1 MLVRIRKELSMT
13 ESARDCVF
21 CRIILGEL
29 DSATIYEDEYT
40 LAFLNLRQS
49 NEGHVLVVPRNH
61 VEQIY
66 DLDEESASA
75 LAISVCK
82 VARAVRRVY
91 APEGLSIWQSNGP
104 AAFQEVP
111 HVHWH
116 VFPRY
121 SEDGHIVVYPRD
133 IADRARLVKSVDSLK
148 MIAGPLIEALEEDVD
163 DSS

>member
-1 MLVRIRKELSMT
+1 MLVRIRKERSMT

-21 CRIILGEL
+21 CRIIRGEL
-29 DSATIYEDEYT
+29 DSATIYEDEST

-49 NEGHVLVVPRNH
+49 NAGHVLVVPKRH
-61 VEQIY
+61 FEQIY
-66 DLDEESASA
+66 DLDEDTACA
-75 LAISVCK
+75 LAGTVCK
-82 VARAVRRVY
+82 VSRAVRRVY

-121 SEDGHIVVYPRD
+121 IDDGHLVVYPSD
-133 IADRARLVKSVDSLK
+133 IAGQARRVKSVDSLK
-148 MIAGPLIEALEEDVD
+148 KIGGPLIEALKEDVID
-163 DSS
+163 AS

>member
-1 MLVRIRKELSMT
+1 MT

-21 CRIILGEL
+21 CRIIRGEL
-29 DSATIYEDEYT
+29 DSATIYEDEST

-49 NEGHVLVVPRNH
+49 NAGHVLVVPKRH
-61 VEQIY
+61 FEQIY
-66 DLDEESASA
+66 DLDEDTACA
-75 LAISVCK
+75 LAGTVCK
-82 VARAVRRVY
+82 VSRAVRRVY

-121 SEDGHIVVYPRD
+121 IDDGHLVVYPSD
-133 IADRARLVKSVDSLK
+133 IAGQARRVKSVDSLK
-148 MIAGPLIEALEEDVD
+148 KIGGPLIEALKEDVID
-163 DSS
+163 AS

>member
-1 MLVRIRKELSMT
+1 MT

-21 CRIILGEL
+21 CRIIQGEL
-29 DSATIYEDEYT
+29 DSATIYEDDST

-49 NEGHVLVVPRNH
+49 NEGHVLVVPKRH
-61 VEQIY
+61 FEQIY
-66 DLDEESASA
+66 DLDEDTACA
-75 LAISVCK
+75 LAHTVFK
-82 VARAVRRVY
+82 VSRAVRRLY

-121 SEDGHIVVYPRD
+121 TDDGLLVVYPTEL
-133 IADRARLVKSVDSLK
+133 AGRARRVKSVNSLK
-148 MIAGPLIEALEEDVD
+148 TIAGPLIEALEEDVD

>member
-1 MLVRIRKELSMT
+1 MT
-13 ESARDCVF
+13 PHDSDCIF
-21 CRIILGEL
+21 CRIIRGEL
-29 DSATIYEDEYT
+29 DAAIIFEDEST
-40 LAFLNLRQS
+40 VAFLDLRQS
-49 NEGHVLVVPRNH
+49 NEGHVLVVPRHH

-66 DLDEESASA
+66 DLDEDTACA
-75 LAISVCK
+75 LAGTVCK

-121 SEDGHIVVYPRD
+121 TDDGLLAVYPKEL
-133 IADRARLVKSVDSLK
+133 ADQARLVKSVDSLK
-148 MIAGPLIEALEEDVD
+148 DIAQPLVEALKEDVK
-163 DSS
+163 

>member
-1 MLVRIRKELSMT
+1 MLVRIRKERSMT
-13 ESARDCVF
+13 EHARECVF
-21 CRIILGEL
+21 CRIIQGEL
-29 DSATIYEDEYT
+29 DSATIYEDDST

-49 NEGHVLVVPRNH
+49 NEGHILVVPRNH

-66 DLDEESASA
+66 DLDEDTACA
-75 LAISVCK
+75 LAGTVCK
-82 VARAVRRVY
+82 VSRAVRRVY

-116 VFPRY
+116 IFPRY
-121 SEDGHIVVYPRD
+121 IDDGHLVVYPRD
-133 IADRARLVKSVDSLK
+133 IAERARLVKSVDSLNS
-148 MIAGPLIEALEEDVD
+148 IAGPLIAALEEDVD

>member
-1 MLVRIRKELSMT
+1 MLINAIRAKSMT
-13 ESARDCVF
+13 LHDSECVF
-21 CRIILGEL
+21 CRIIRGEL
-29 DSATIYEDEYT
+29 DSAAVYEDEST
-40 LAFLNLRQS
+40 LAFMDLRQS
-49 NEGHVLVVPRNH
+49 NEGHVLIVPRRH
-61 VEQIY
+61 LEQIY
-66 DLDEESASA
+66 DLDEVTAAS
-75 LAISVCK
+75 LASTICR

-116 VFPRY
+116 VLPRY
-121 SEDGHIVVYPRD
+121 TDDGHLVVYPRD

-148 MIAGPLIEALEEDVD
+148 MIAGPLIEALEEDVN

>member
-1 MLVRIRKELSMT
+1 MT

-21 CRIILGEL
+21 CRIIQGEL
-29 DSATIYEDEYT
+29 ESATIYEDEST
-40 LAFLNLRQS
+40 LAFLDLRQS
-49 NEGHVLVVPRNH
+49 NEGHVLVVPKRH
-61 VEQIY
+61 FEQIY

-121 SEDGHIVVYPRD
+121 TDDGHIVVYPRD
-133 IADRARLVKSVDSLK
+133 IADRARRVKSVDSLK
-148 MIAGPLIEALEEDVD
+148 MIAGPLIEALEEDVN

>member
-1 MLVRIRKELSMT
+1 MT
-13 ESARDCVF
+13 LHDSDCVF
-21 CRIILGEL
+21 CRIIRGEL
-29 DSATIYEDEYT
+29 DSAAVYEDEST
-40 LAFLNLRQS
+40 LAFLDLRQS

-61 VEQIY
+61 IEQIY
-66 DLDEESASA
+66 DLDEDTASS
-75 LAISVCK
+75 LAGTVCR

-121 SEDGHIVVYPRD
+121 TDDGHLVVYPRD
-133 IADRARLVKSVDSLK
+133 LAGRARQEYALHCLKSISR
-148 MIAGPLIEALEEDVD
+148 PLIEALEEDAE
-163 DSS
+163 